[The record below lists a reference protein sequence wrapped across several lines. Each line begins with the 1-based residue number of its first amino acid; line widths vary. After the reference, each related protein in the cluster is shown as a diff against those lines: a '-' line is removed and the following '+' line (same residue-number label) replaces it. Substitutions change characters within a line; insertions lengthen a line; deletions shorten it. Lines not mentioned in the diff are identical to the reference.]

1 MFQLFFLFYFVNIYI
16 RCLPACSLG
25 TNQMSPAN
33 GKFWTIKSI
42 QSIATTMNIM
52 WIVAVF
58 FPYNIFSTIFFMH
71 KHLEIAFEIQN
82 TFGSMWILC
91 VVALASAHILMFFCD
106 AIEFQSCCQA
116 HTIRNEENRQE
127 IIWEPHSN
135 IQVLSIFSHF
145 NCVCIHCTRDFTFA
159 CVYDCSCVW
168 SCYDFVCEIFSVGN
182 RMLLIILTVKQA
194 ER

>member
-1 MFQLFFLFYFVNIYI
+1 MLSRNEPNEPCKWKVLNHKKHTINCYDNEYNVN
-16 RCLPACSLG
+16 RCSFSWA
-25 TNQMSPAN
+25 
-33 GKFWTIKSI
+33 
-42 QSIATTMNIM
+42 
-52 WIVAVF
+52 F
-58 FPYNIFSTIFFMH
+58 FPYMYIFSTIFFMH
-71 KHLEIAFEIQN
+71 MHLEIAFEIQN

-116 HTIRNEENRQE
+116 HTTRNEENRQE

-145 NCVCIHCTRDFTFA
+145 NCVCVHCTRDFTFA
-159 CVYDCSCVW
+159 CVYECSCVW

-182 RMLLIILTVKQA
+182 RMLLIILTVNKLKDNCTLH
-194 ER
+194 